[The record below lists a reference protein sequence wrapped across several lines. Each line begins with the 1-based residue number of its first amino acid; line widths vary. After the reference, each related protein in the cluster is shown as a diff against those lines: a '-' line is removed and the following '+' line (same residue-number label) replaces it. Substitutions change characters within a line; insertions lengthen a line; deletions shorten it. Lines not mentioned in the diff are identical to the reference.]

1 MVANW
6 RSQWCWSTPCSAQR
20 RLRISL
26 QWDTGELMV
35 RAEWE
40 SRELDSQRPIRDD
53 RAERVRPGLGR
64 RLAQL
69 VLAALVLAL
78 PAEVVFGLPVGTGV
92 RYALGW
98 LTLAGGGILLVRAGS
113 RSSSRDWLAH
123 RSWMAGLL
131 VVVMLVFSAGV
142 LSGSLPLP
150 PNDTA

>member
-1 MVANW
+1 
-6 RSQWCWSTPCSAQR
+6 
-20 RLRISL
+20 
-26 QWDTGELMV
+26 MV
-35 RAEWE
+35 RTEWE
-40 SRELDSQRPIRDD
+40 SRELDSQRAIRDD

-78 PAEVVFGLPVGTGV
+78 PAEVVFGQPVGTGV
-92 RYALGW
+92 RYALAW

-113 RSSSRDWLAH
+113 RSSIHDQLAH
-123 RSWMAGLL
+123 RSSMAGLL

-150 PNDTA
+150 ANDAGNRLIAGLAITALAAVLTVG